1 MDAGTDY
8 ANLFTCAGKVAVVTG
23 SNGLI
28 GREVCRGLRAAGAD
42 VWEADIAVAADGQRS
57 VRMDLC
63 SEASVLEAL
72 DLVLAKTGRID
83 AVVNCAYPRTADWGT
98 GIEDVPAESWA
109 ENLTMQL
116 GGAFTLARGA
126 AERMKDRGGSIISLS
141 SIYGIVGP
149 SWEVYDGTEMTMPSA
164 YSAIKGGVLAMNR
177 LLATHYAKW
186 NIRFN
191 AVSPGGVEAGQPER
205 FISQYEALTPLGR
218 MAKPSDLVG
227 PVVFLTSDAA
237 EYMTGQNLIVDGGW
251 TAR

>member
-1 MDAGTDY
+1 MDAGKGY
-8 ANLFTCAGKVAVVTG
+8 ANLFSCADKVVVVSG
-23 SNGLI
+23 SGGLI
-28 GREVCRGLRAAGAD
+28 GREVCQGLRAAGAD
-42 VWEADIAVAADGQRS
+42 VWEADIMAVAGDERA
-57 VRMDLC
+57 VRMDMC
-63 SEASVLEAL
+63 AESSVLDGL
-72 DLVLAKTGRID
+72 DLVLSKTGRID
-83 AVVNCAYPRTADWGT
+83 SVVNCAYPRTADWGDA
-98 GIEDVPAESWA
+98 IEVVKAESWA

-126 AERMKDRGGSIISLS
+126 AERMKEHGGSVISLS

-164 YSAIKGGVLAMNR
+164 YSAVKGGVLAMNR

-205 FISQYEALTPLGR
+205 FIAQYEALTPLGR

-227 PVVFLTSDAA
+227 PVVFLTSDAS
-237 EYMTGQNLIVDGGW
+237 EYMTGQNLVVDGGW